1 MSEVDAERVLRE
13 KISSV
18 PIHAETHLGPVTLRV
33 ANLDRSRR
41 FYEDVLGFR
50 RVAPSES
57 LPAFGAEG
65 TRPLLFLQETPGAR
79 PMPRHAS
86 GLYHFAILVPTRAD
100 LGRSLQ
106 RLVDAGVRIGH
117 SDHLVSEALYLSDPD
132 DNGIEI
138 YRDRPRSA
146 WTWGSGE
153 VRMAVNPLDLDN
165 LVAESARDARPWT
178 GLPTGTRIGHI
189 HLQVSDLEQA
199 VAFYHGLLGF
209 DITARYPGAVFFSAG
224 AYHHHIGVNIW
235 NSRGAPPAP
244 AGSAGLEAFVI
255 EVPTKEEL
263 TRLADR
269 LTSAGVPLRQREG
282 RLLVRD
288 PCNIQIVITV
298 Q

>member
-1 MSEVDAERVLRE
+1 MTEVDAERVLNE

-18 PIHAETHLGPVTLRV
+18 PIHPETHLGPVTLRV

-50 RVAPSES
+50 RIAPSEPW
-57 LPAFGAEG
+57 PAFGAEG

-86 GLYHFAILVPTRAD
+86 GLYHFAIVVPTRAD
-100 LGRSLQ
+100 LGRTLQ

-132 DNGIEI
+132 GNGIEI
-138 YRDRPRSA
+138 YRDRPRAA
-146 WTWGSGE
+146 WTWASGE
-153 VRMAVNPLDLDN
+153 VRMALDPLDLDD
-165 LVAESARDARPWT
+165 LLAEGARDPRPWT
-178 GLPTGTRIGHI
+178 GLSAGTRIGHI

-199 VAFYHGLLGF
+199 MVFYHELLGF
-209 DITARYPGAVFFSAG
+209 AVTARYPGAVFFSAG
-224 AYHHHIGVNIW
+224 GYHHHIGVNIW

-255 EVPTKEEL
+255 EVATKDEQA
-263 TRLADR
+263 RLADR
-269 LTSAGVPLRQREG
+269 LTSAGVPLMRREG

-288 PCNIQIVITV
+288 PWNIQIVMAV